1 MSSEDSAHLDKP
13 TAAASQPGDQTTS
26 HAVTQ
31 ERETVLSSPVDKQPR
46 KPKQSILRRF
56 YERLKSDLVLAALAL
71 ILAMGQYYQNGHA
84 TRIGIT
90 EIWKDGYPADTRDR
104 VAKFTHHYNTFWAPN
119 PKTAAESLDKLIDP
133 AKVFDGQ
140 IVREDENLRRLLED
154 EVNEEEDNQT
164 NNDESDKAKQRRV
177 NKKYSEAALKYRSAI
192 LECLNTLE
200 AVKAVI
206 DGRPL
211 PIRAMGNPDRL
222 EERYKWLIVQRTKEL
237 LPFIYKYRE
246 HNQRPIAA
254 WHILTQDTEAETRKE
269 LRLWATG
276 ISLVLLGIIAWVAY
290 ENWSVLKA
298 WGRRRKR
305 TNSNGVAG

>member
-1 MSSEDSAHLDKP
+1 MSSDDSPHLDKL
-13 TAAASQPGDQTTS
+13 TAAASQPEVQTTS
-26 HAVTQ
+26 PTVTQ
-31 ERETVLSSPVDKQPR
+31 EGETVFSNPVDKRPL
-46 KPKQSILRRF
+46 KPKQSILRRL

-90 EIWKDGYPADTRDR
+90 EIWKDGYTADTRDR
-104 VAKFTHHYNTFWAPN
+104 VAKITHHYYAFWKHN
-119 PKTAAESLDKLIDP
+119 PEAAADSLDKLLGP
-133 AKVFDGQ
+133 AKVFDGR
-140 IVREDENLRRLLED
+140 IIRDDENLRRLLED
-154 EVNEEEDNQT
+154 EVNEEEENQT
-164 NNDESDKAKQRRV
+164 NNDEADKAKQGRV

-222 EERYKWLIVQRTKEL
+222 EERYKWLIVQRTNEL

-246 HNQRPIAA
+246 HNRRPIEA
-254 WHILTQDTEAETRKE
+254 WHILTQDTDAETRRE
-269 LRLWATG
+269 LWLWAAG

-290 ENWSVLKA
+290 ENLSELKA
-298 WGRRRKR
+298 
-305 TNSNGVAG
+305 

>member
-1 MSSEDSAHLDKP
+1 MSSEDSPHLDKL
-13 TAAASQPGDQTTS
+13 TAADSQSGDQTTS

-31 ERETVLSSPVDKQPR
+31 ERETVLSSPIDKRPR
-46 KPKQSILRRF
+46 KPKQSIFRRF

-90 EIWKDGYPADTRDR
+90 EIWKDGYTADTRDR
-104 VAKFTHHYNTFWAPN
+104 VAKFTHHHDTFWVRN
-119 PKTAAESLDKLIDP
+119 PKTAAESLDKLIDT
-133 AKVFDGQ
+133 AKVFDGR
-140 IVREDENLRRLLED
+140 IIREDENLRRLLED
-154 EVNEEEDNQT
+154 EVNEEEENQT

-211 PIRAMGNPDRL
+211 PIRVMGNPDRL

-246 HNQRPIAA
+246 HNPRPIAA
-254 WHILTQDTEAETRKE
+254 WHILTQDTDAETRKE
-269 LRLWATG
+269 LWLWATG

-290 ENWSVLKA
+290 ENLSELKA
-298 WGRRRKR
+298 WGRRRR
-305 TNSNGVAG
+305 RANANDIAG